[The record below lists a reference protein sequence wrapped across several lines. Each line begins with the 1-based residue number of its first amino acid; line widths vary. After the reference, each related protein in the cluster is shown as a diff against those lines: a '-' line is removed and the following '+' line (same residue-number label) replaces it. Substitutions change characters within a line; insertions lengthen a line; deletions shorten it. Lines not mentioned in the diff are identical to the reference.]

1 MKKDRDLRRIGKW
14 IQSAVEHVDGD
25 KEKAVLL
32 ALVGRLSGSRVSV
45 DVDSVPEHLRL
56 LSFGI
61 NQWEMNVVVSGLSKL
76 SSRVSNDEA
85 RRLISRASKKLAESL

>member
-32 ALVGRLSGSRVSV
+32 ALVGRLAGSSVSV
-45 DVDSVPEHLRL
+45 EADSVPEHLRL

-61 NQWEMNVVVSGLSKL
+61 NQWKIDMIVSGLSKM
-76 SSRVSNDEA
+76 SSRVSSDEA